1 MPKSLLLLNAT
12 IYTMDDQ
19 NPRAEAVALRDGRII
34 AVGGADEVRE
44 AAVPRAES
52 IDLEGRTV
60 VPGFGDAHVHLL
72 DYALTLEQ
80 VNLEGVDSLAQA
92 VALVRQRIVSAE
104 PGAWIRGRGW
114 DHNLWDEGFPCKED
128 LDRIAPHNPVALTRK
143 DGHLLWC
150 NSLALQ
156 AAGIGPGTPNPP
168 GGRIQRDAR
177 GEPTGILMETAR
189 ELVYA
194 VVPPPPAR
202 QRQEALRRAFLIAHS
217 LGLTGVHEMGHL
229 RGREVLS
236 DYQGLLARGD
246 LGLRVCAM
254 LPRKRLD
261 EAIAL
266 GLRTGFGNEW
276 LQIGGVKVFMDGT
289 LGSQTAD
296 MLEEFEGQPGN
307 RGVVVTPAEEIREIV
322 RRASGAGLA
331 CTVHAIGDA
340 AVQKALDAVAMS
352 HPPSFDYAQDR
363 SAIRHRIEH
372 AQLVH
377 PDDIP
382 RFAQLGVIAS
392 MQPIHATSDMLIA
405 DRYWGDRCRTAY
417 AWRSLLDAGAH
428 LAFGSDCPIETLSPL
443 AGIHAA
449 VTRQRADG
457 TPEGGWY
464 PEQRLTVAEAVR
476 AYTLGAAYA
485 SGEESSKGSITMGK
499 LADLVVLSRDIFAIP
514 LEEILETKVVA
525 TVLDGKVVYWHP

>member
-1 MPKSLLLLNAT
+1 VSPSLLLFNAT

-19 NPRAEAVALRDGRII
+19 NPQAEAVALRDGRIV
-34 AVGGADEVRE
+34 AVGRADEVRE
-44 AAVPRAES
+44 AAGPRAES
-52 IDLEGRTV
+52 IDLEGRAV
-60 VPGFGDAHVHLL
+60 VPGFIDAHVHLL
-72 DYALTLEQ
+72 DYALTLER

-114 DHNLWDEGFPCKED
+114 DHNLWGGSFPHKED
-128 LDRIAPHNPVALTRK
+128 LDGIAPRNPVALTRK
-143 DGHLLWC
+143 DGHLVWC

-156 AAGIGPGTPNPP
+156 AAGIGPQTPDPP
-168 GGRIQRDAR
+168 GGRIQRGAD

-194 VVPPPPAR
+194 AIPAPPAQ
-202 QRQEALRRAFLIAHS
+202 QRLEALRRAFPIAHS
-217 LGLTGVHEMGHL
+217 LGLTGAHEMGYL
-229 RGREVLS
+229 EGGEPLS
-236 DYQGLLARGD
+236 DYQELLARGE
-246 LGLRVCAM
+246 LGLRVCATI
-254 LPRKRLD
+254 PRKQVN
-261 EAIAL
+261 EALAL
-266 GLRTGFGNEW
+266 GLHTGFGDEW
-276 LQIGGVKVFMDGT
+276 LRIGGVKIFMDGT

-296 MLEEFEGQPGN
+296 MLADFEGQPGN
-307 RGVVVTPAEEIREIV
+307 RGVVVTSAAEIREFV

-331 CTVHAIGDA
+331 CTVHCIGDA
-340 AVQKALDAVAMS
+340 AVRKALDAIAFC
-352 HPPSFDYAQDR
+352 HPQSFDYAQDR

-382 RFAQLGVIAS
+382 RFARLGVIAS
-392 MQPIHATSDMLIA
+392 MQPIHATSDLEIA
-405 DRYWGDRCRTAY
+405 DRYWGARCRAAY
-417 AWRSLLDAGAH
+417 AWRSLLDADAR
-428 LAFGSDCPIETLSPL
+428 LCFGSDCPIETLSPL

-457 TPEGGWY
+457 TPEDGWY
-464 PEQRLTVAEAVR
+464 PEQRLTVAEAVQ

-485 SGEESSKGSITMGK
+485 SGEESSKGSITVGK

-514 LEEILETKVVA
+514 PQEILETEVVA
-525 TVLDGKVVYWHP
+525 TVLHGKVVYWR